1 MGGMGAIHGQL
12 QRQQQ
17 RLFFAVGMAYH
28 WRSYTDKILKRQC
41 IIHIVSTVEFSW
53 SIQQHRFNFVGAF
66 SNNVC
71 TR

>member
-1 MGGMGAIHGQL
+1 MVSYKGNNNGCFLQL
-12 QRQQQ
+12 GWHIIG
-17 RLFFAVGMAYH
+17 VP
-28 WRSYTDKILKRQC
+28 TDKILKRQC

-66 SNNVC
+66 SNTVC